1 MVQARADAPV
11 VVLRHP
17 ARSVRIAEALRS
29 RGRAV
34 FALPLTDTELPEDPG
49 AVTVELAALGR
60 GHYAWLVVTSGNG
73 VQALELL
80 ARARGTTLADVVRT
94 GAARV
99 AAVGSATAGL
109 LADAGLLV
117 DLVPGQASS
126 SGLLDA
132 FGPGPGSVLLPQGD
146 LAPDDLRAGL
156 TALGWSVRRVTA
168 YRTVPYPADPARHL
182 PGVAEEGA
190 PPPLLSAGDVL
201 GFAARPV
208 HPAVVFTA
216 PSTVLQFH
224 ERLGGG
230 PLAFLPV
237 AIGRTTAAALRSHG
251 WEPAATAAEP
261 TPQGIAAAVE
271 EAFTRGVPVA
281 ASRNGDQP

>member
-1 MVQARADAPV
+1 VVQARADGPV

-17 ARSVRIAEALRS
+17 ARAVRIAEALRS
-29 RGRAV
+29 AGRTA
-34 FALPLTDTELPEDPG
+34 FALPLTDTELPEDPD
-49 AVTVELAALGR
+49 AVTAELVALGR
-60 GHYAWLVVTSGNG
+60 GRYAWLVVTSGNG

-80 ARARGTTLADVVRT
+80 ARAGGTTLVDVVRA

-99 AAVGSATAGL
+99 AAVGAATAGL
-109 LADAGLLV
+109 LADAGLPV
-117 DLVPGQASS
+117 DLVPVHASS

-132 FGPGPGSVLLPQGD
+132 LGPGPGAVLLPQGD

-156 TALGWSVRRVTA
+156 AALGWSVRRVTA
-168 YRTVPYPADPARHL
+168 YRTVPYPADPARYM
-182 PGVAEEGA
+182 PGVEEKGA
-190 PPPLLSAGDVL
+190 PPPLLSVADVVGL
-201 GFAARPV
+201 AARTV

-224 ERLGGG
+224 EKLGAG

-281 ASRNGDQP
+281 ASRNGDQS